1 MTDTIRGLWVALAT
15 PLDAE
20 GSVDQRTLTR
30 HAHWVLDQGC
40 DGIVLFGTTGEGT
53 SFTAAER
60 LHAAQSLL
68 GAGIDATRI
77 GLATGYPAV
86 GDTVALTRGALGL
99 GLRHALLLPPY
110 FYRDVSAQGIEDA
123 FAAVLDGVADSRLR
137 ATLYHIPQVS
147 GVAVPPEV
155 VARLRARYGQVLA
168 GVKDS
173 SGDFAHFQA
182 FRAAAPD
189 VAVAIGNEA
198 DLHRALAQGGVGTI
212 CGLGNLVPRMVR
224 AMFTDPDA
232 ASPMHAACAAMVGP
246 FVPAL
251 KAAMAALTDEPGWAR
266 VRPPLRPAEVVTGH
280 QIAATLRGLMV
291 AAAA

>member
-1 MTDTIRGLWVALAT
+1 MTDTIHGLWVALAT
-15 PLDAE
+15 PLDAA
-20 GSVDQRTLTR
+20 GSIDQRTLTR
-30 HAHWVLDQGC
+30 HAQWVLDQGC
-40 DGIVLFGTTGEGT
+40 DGIVLFGTTGEGP
-53 SFTAAER
+53 SFTATER
-60 LHAAQSLL
+60 LHAAESLL
-68 GAGIDATRI
+68 GVGIDATRI
-77 GLATGYPAV
+77 GLATGYPAI
-86 GDTVALTRGALGL
+86 GDTVALTSDALGL
-99 GLRHALLLPPY
+99 ELRHALLLPPY
-110 FYRDVSAQGIEDA
+110 FYREVSAQGIEDA

-182 FRAAAPD
+182 FRAAAPE

-198 DLHRALAQGGVGTI
+198 DIGRARAQGGVGTI

-224 AMFTDPDA
+224 AMFTHPDA
-232 ASPMHAACAAMVGP
+232 AGPMHAACAAMVGP

-266 VRPPLRPAEVVTGH
+266 VRPPLRQAEDVTGH
-280 QIAATLRGLMV
+280 RIAATLRGLMV